1 MSALL
6 TLAVAAGKGGTG
18 KTLVATSLAQALA
31 RAGLPVR
38 ALDCDVEEP
47 NTELLLRPRFSSR
60 QAVNILVPQ
69 VDAQRCSHCGL
80 CARTCQVSAIAAVR
94 GAVLTFH
101 ELCSGCGACTIVCPT
116 GAISEVPL
124 TVGEVASGTTAEGIA
139 VHVGRL
145 TVGHQRSGPV
155 TRAVKRH
162 LSADRV
168 NIIDAP
174 PGTACPMQAAVA
186 DSDFCLLV
194 TEPTPFGLANLRE
207 AVDTCRRLDVPCGVL
222 VNRWRRD
229 WAELDQYLAAKGL
242 RMLLRIPERR
252 DIAEAY
258 ARGETL
264 LRADPSWAKELVQMY
279 ELLQASCGTGV
290 C

>member
-1 MSALL
+1 MTALL

-31 RAGLPVR
+31 QAGVPVR

-47 NTELLLRPRFSSR
+47 NAELLLRPRFSSR

-94 GAVLTFH
+94 GVVLTFH

-194 TEPTPFGLANLRE
+194 TESTPFGLANLRE
-207 AVDTCRRLDVPCGVL
+207 AVDTCRRLDVPYGVL

-229 WAELDQYLAAKGL
+229 WAELEQYLAAEGL

-264 LRADPSWAKELVQMY
+264 LQADPAWAKELVQMY
-279 ELLQASCGTGV
+279 ELLQASCGTGA